1 VVGVVDFW
9 FDFASTYSYPA
20 AMRIERI
27 ATAQGVHLNWRP
39 FLLGPI
45 FVAQGWRNSPFNLFP
60 AKGRYMWRDLQ
71 RICVADGLPFLQP
84 DPFPQN
90 SLLAA
95 RCALAVEEAR
105 RADFARAVFSAEFGG
120 GIKIDDPAAL
130 ATILAALDL
139 PSGVLAEATSE
150 SIKQRLRSET
160 EEAQRLGLFGAPTC
174 VTAGEIFWGNDR
186 LEQAIAW
193 ATKS

>member
-1 VVGVVDFW
+1 
-9 FDFASTYSYPA
+9 
-20 AMRIERI
+20 
-27 ATAQGVHLNWRP
+27 
-39 FLLGPI
+39 
-45 FVAQGWRNSPFNLFP
+45 
-60 AKGRYMWRDLQ
+60 
-71 RICVADGLPFLQP
+71 
-84 DPFPQN
+84 
-90 SLLAA
+90 
-95 RCALAVEEAR
+95 
-105 RADFARAVFSAEFGG
+105 VFSAEFGG

-193 ATKS
+193 AAKS